1 VHVTNDFETLLDAM
15 RRAAGTL
22 RDADIP
28 FALGG
33 GVAIYA
39 WGGPDTDHDVDFLI
53 KREDADRALEALSA
67 AGFRPEKPP
76 EGWLYKAF
84 DQKGAMI
91 DLIFEPA
98 SGAVDD
104 ALLARAKPVDVY
116 AIHVPVLPATDILAS
131 KLLALREHNID
142 YESTI
147 EIARSLREQIEWE
160 ELRSRTN
167 GSPYAKAFFTLAEE
181 LGIVEPEPAA

>member
-1 VHVTNDFETLLDAM
+1 VTNDFETLLDAM
-15 RRAAGTL
+15 RRAAGCL
-22 RDADIP
+22 RDAEIP
-28 FALGG
+28 FALAGG
-33 GVAIYA
+33 IAIYA
-39 WGGPDTDHDVDFLI
+39 WGGPDTDHDVDFLL
-53 KREDADRALEALSA
+53 KQEDADRALDALSA

-91 DLIFEPA
+91 DLIFAPA

-104 ALLARAKPVDVY
+104 ALLAKAELVDVY

-147 EIARSLREQIEWE
+147 EIARSLREQIDWD
-160 ELRSRTN
+160 ELRDKTD
-167 GSPYAKAFFTLAEE
+167 GSPYAKAFFTLVEE
-181 LGIVEPEPAA
+181 LGLVEPDRV